1 MSIYHLTKFNI
12 SRLLKNPFNYI
23 GLLFVLIIPI
33 FYTMTQIHNNHKV
46 SGETILTLSTWL
58 FAFWGVMIITSFLVR
73 DFSQGTSQLYLN
85 SFKNRAKYFISQLI
99 SILIASVIVF
109 LTLYVFVLIMQNIGD
124 GQPIKNE
131 VVEKTLGIYILL
143 FLFYGLFLFLITLL
157 VKSSSL
163 VFSIGVFLILI
174 IPIATNLV
182 PLIPEYGDE
191 VKKALEYIPFN
202 FLIDNVWLGSLKL
215 NGWQTFIS
223 IASII
228 LLAIIDFF
236 TISKR
241 DY

>member
-33 FYTMTQIHNNHKV
+33 FYTMTQVHNNHKV

-109 LTLYVFVLIMQNIGD
+109 LTLYVFVLIKQNIGD

-131 VVEKTLGIYILL
+131 EFGKSLVIYIL
-143 FLFYGLFLFLITLL
+143 
-157 VKSSSL
+157 
-163 VFSIGVFLILI
+163 
-174 IPIATNLV
+174 
-182 PLIPEYGDE
+182 
-191 VKKALEYIPFN
+191 
-202 FLIDNVWLGSLKL
+202 
-215 NGWQTFIS
+215 
-223 IASII
+223 
-228 LLAIIDFF
+228 
-236 TISKR
+236 
-241 DY
+241 